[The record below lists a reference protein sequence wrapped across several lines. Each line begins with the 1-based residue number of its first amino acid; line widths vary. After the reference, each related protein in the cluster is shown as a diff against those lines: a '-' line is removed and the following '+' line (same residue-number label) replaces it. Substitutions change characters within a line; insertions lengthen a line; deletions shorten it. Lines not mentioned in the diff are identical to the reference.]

1 MFSGENI
8 PCVGVSVGVERVFT
22 LMEKRM
28 LAEYAGK
35 ADVDV
40 VVASTTVS
48 DASLVKKMKITK
60 MCWEKNI
67 KAEFATNKFKAA
79 LTEAVSKGVKFVVV
93 VGDDEWARGVVKVKD
108 LGNRTEDEVKIEDVA
123 EKLKA
128 LGAVPAG
135 CEFAVESGDFVAG
148 MAAMKVE

>member
-1 MFSGENI
+1 MLCWGRVRSTPTTISHLPTSNPFSLGSRPDDTLEHLGYVGADTSMEN
-8 PCVGVSVGVERVFT
+8 VQRQGQD
-22 LMEKRM
+22 KN
-28 LAEYAGK
+28 YAGIIT
-35 ADVDV
+35 ALACGEDDDYIYIGGLFQN
-40 VVASTTVS
+40 VS
-48 DASLVKKMKITK
+48 NTK
-60 MCWEKNI
+60 PYDI
-67 KAEFATNKFKAA
+67 
-79 LTEAVSKGVKFVVV
+79 S
-93 VGDDEWARGVVKVKD
+93 DDEWARGVVKVKD